1 MEVMITGIKTT
12 KKTGVVMT
20 LVQIKDVQTILD
32 RQSRQ

>member
-1 MEVMITGIKTT
+1 MEVMITGIKMI
-12 KKTGVVMT
+12 KKTVVEMT